1 MKSHYRIIIKNGTG
15 KVLLEEDVYGT
26 INELQLAAASRA
38 FLLQGGD
45 TMTIEVISRNF
56 IDK

>member
-1 MKSHYRIIIKNGTG
+1 MKSHYRIIIKNGVG

-26 INELQLAAASRA
+26 INKLHFAAAHRA

-45 TMTIEVISRNF
+45 TMTIEVISRDF